1 MKLYRHGYSASFQS
15 YTLTTE
21 TAVNENGRVIA
32 ADFARIAKEKMIGA
46 RVFKLLY
53 TPEKSLWLNRCL
65 FTLSFRT
72 SETCLSFRSFH
83 SNFSPELAAGKKHV
97 ARRFASHESPEQAKR
112 QSKSPVDASSQ
123 HHHTITILQRLHDLE
138 QSFRVRGHSVLRLGL
153 IALVVAGFIIY
164 VFRETLRE
172 NVADE
177 VADVASRSLGKAIVE
192 LMAV

>member
-1 MKLYRHGYSASFQS
+1 
-15 YTLTTE
+15 
-21 TAVNENGRVIA
+21 
-32 ADFARIAKEKMIGA
+32 MIGA
-46 RVFKLLY
+46 RIFKLVY

-65 FTLSFRT
+65 FTWSFRT

-83 SNFSPELAAGKKHV
+83 SNSSPVELAAGKKHV
-97 ARRFASHESPEQAKR
+97 ARRSASHESPEQPKR

-138 QSFRVRGHSVLRLGL
+138 QSFRVRGHSVLRWGL
-153 IALVVAGFIIY
+153 SVLVVAGFIIY

-177 VADVASRSLGKAIVE
+177 VADVASRSLGKATVE
-192 LMAV
+192 LVVV